1 MSNQESSPQNQEF
14 LNRFMEYLK
23 QSQQEETNPY
33 QMNEGEVIEE
43 AVDEIE
49 SKAILSYADL
59 SIDLDKFEGFP
70 DEKIVEHLQ
79 RVGKLATDGQLKE
92 VIGMH
97 PTFPFEGS
105 HDELVSL
112 YVEHTMKTIAKL
124 RSLQE

>member
-1 MSNQESSPQNQEF
+1 
-14 LNRFMEYLK
+14 MEYLK
-23 QSQQEETNPY
+23 QSQLEETNPY
-33 QMNEGEVIEE
+33 QMNEGEVIEEE

-59 SIDLDKFEGFP
+59 SLDLDKFEGFP

-97 PTFPFEGS
+97 PTFPYEGS
-105 HDELVSL
+105 HEELVSL
-112 YVEHTMKTIAKL
+112 YIQHTMKTIARL